1 MTGWSDRVRR
11 PTAPP
16 ELQHLRDAA
25 RDLADQTKH
34 VPARGRVVFQTVADC
49 AIIGTVVISGALASI
64 HLWKA
69 LFPKPHEDHSDRSSE
84 PSGKRREPQHRRS
97 LETKSDDVDHARSR

>member
-11 PTAPP
+11 PTGPQ

-25 RDLADQTKH
+25 RDLADQTRH
-34 VPARGRVVFQTVADC
+34 VPSRARVIFQTVADC
-49 AIIGTVVISGALASI
+49 AVIGTIVISGVLASI

-69 LFPKPHEDHSDRSSE
+69 LFPKPHENHRDHTPE
-84 PSGKRREPQHRRS
+84 PVGNGRKPPHRH
-97 LETKSDDVDHARSR
+97 LKAAIADDPDHARSR